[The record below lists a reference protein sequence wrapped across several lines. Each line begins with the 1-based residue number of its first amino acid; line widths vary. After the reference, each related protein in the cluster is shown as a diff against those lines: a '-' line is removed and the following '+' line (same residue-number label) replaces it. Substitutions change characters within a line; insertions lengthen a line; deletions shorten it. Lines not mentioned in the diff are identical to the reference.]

1 MKAIEKKFNYF
12 VTGLHPDKT
21 TNDMKEHLREIVNV
35 EIEKLNLER
44 SERITSFKL
53 KIPSS
58 EKDKILQDTLWP
70 KGVVTNRFY
79 FPKKDNSI

>member
-1 MKAIEKKFNYF
+1 
-12 VTGLHPDKT
+12 
-21 TNDMKEHLREIVNV
+21 MKEHLREIVNV

-44 SERITSFKL
+44 SESITSFKL